1 VFARIST
8 PLIIAA
14 LASESNFITFAILLS
29 PFN

>member
-14 LASESNFITFAILLS
+14 LASESNFITFAIFS
-29 PFN
+29 FSF